1 MVPQRAPT
9 DLQLEVDTS
18 VATLAKVAIT
28 VPADEFQKEVQSG
41 LRNVSQH
48 MNMKGFR
55 PGKVPVAVLEKKFGD
70 GIRKEVKESFVQ
82 RGYGQAVEEHEL
94 KPMAHPRLNP
104 AEIELAEDGS
114 FKVEFEVPLRPTFDL
129 PDYKGLAIT
138 SELEPVMDEQID
150 STIEEIR
157 EQQSTPEA
165 AGEDGIGEKGF
176 VIANLT
182 FSAGEEQ
189 VFERE
194 GMRLNAM
201 SVPPGVE
208 AEAFA
213 EGLKDAKEGG
223 QLTFPMTIPDF
234 VENEDARGKEGTC
247 TLDVQQAMIL
257 VPPTDEALFELL
269 GEEVNDMDQLRA
281 FVSARLT
288 EAAEERENN
297 RQESQLLDQVL
308 EQCSFDLPE
317 AMLAQQ
323 TEARVAQ
330 LGQELASSGQSE
342 EDVKKAQEE
351 QRPAA
356 EAEAAKGL
364 RALLVVEAIGEKEE
378 LLVSSPD
385 LEAELGAI
393 AARNQTSIE
402 EVKQYYEQNNLGQQL
417 AIEILEKKVRRFLR
431 ESADIQTPA

>member
-1 MVPQRAPT
+1 MPRRAPT

-18 VATLAKVAIT
+18 TATIAKVAIT

-41 LRNVSQH
+41 LRHVSQH

-55 PGKVPVAVLEKKFGD
+55 PGKVPIAVLEKKFGD
-70 GIRKEVKESFVQ
+70 GVRRDVKEGFVQ
-82 RGYGQAVEEHEL
+82 RGYGQAVEEHKL

-104 AEIELAEDGS
+104 AEMDLAEDGS
-114 FKVEFEVPLRPTFDL
+114 FVVEFEVPLRPEFDL
-129 PDYKGLAIT
+129 PNYRGLSIT
-138 SELEPVMDEQID
+138 SELEPVMDEQLDTTID
-150 STIEEIR
+150 EIR

-165 AGEDGIGEKGF
+165 AGDDGIDEKGF
-176 VIANLT
+176 VIANLA
-182 FSAGEEQ
+182 FMVGEDK
-189 VFERE
+189 VFDRE

-213 EGLKDAKEGG
+213 EGLKGAKEGD
-223 QLTFPMTIPDF
+223 QLTFPMTVPDF
-234 VENEDARGKEGTC
+234 VEDEDARGKEGTC
-247 TLDVQQAMIL
+247 ALDVQQAMNL
-257 VPPTDEALFELL
+257 VPPTDEALFEML
-269 GEEVNDMDQLRA
+269 GDEVNDMDQLRA

-297 RQESQLLDQVL
+297 RQEAKLLEQVL
-308 EQCSFDLPE
+308 EQCTFDLPQ
-317 AMLAQQ
+317 AMLDQQ
-323 TEARVAQ
+323 TEARLAQ
-330 LGQELASSGQSE
+330 LAQEMASSGQSE
-342 EDVKKAQEE
+342 EDVEKAKEE
-351 QRPAA
+351 QRASA

-364 RALLVVEAIGEKEE
+364 RALLVVETIGEKEE
-378 LLVSSPD
+378 LLVSNPD

-431 ESADIQTPA
+431 ENADIQTPA